1 MMSQAT
7 TYVVD
12 ANEADFEQVV
22 IANSKQIPI
31 VVDFWAPWC
40 GPCRTLG
47 PTLERLA
54 NEGNGSWLLVKVNVD
69 NNQRLSQSFG
79 VQGIPAVK
87 AFKDGKIIDQFTGAL
102 PESQIKAWLKKFVA
116 DPSANIVNQLNE
128 LATQNPQA
136 GRQAYA
142 AYLSEQPHNHA
153 ARLAYGLL
161 LMRLN
166 DSESTTEFAKIS
178 AGSEQ
183 YESAQAW
190 LTLARAVQEAMI
202 VGTGIEEQYNAT
214 VRAFAQADYATAIEG
229 LLDIIRINRSWR
241 DDAARKTLLALLTAL
256 GNTHPLVPQARR
268 DLAAALF

>member
-1 MMSQAT
+1 MSHT
-7 TYVVD
+7 TSYVVD

-22 IANSKQIPI
+22 IANSTHIPV

-69 NNQRLSQSFG
+69 INQRLSQSFG

-87 AFKDGKIIDQFTGAL
+87 AFRDGKIIEQFTGAI

-116 DPSANIVNQLNE
+116 DPSANIIQQLND
-128 LATQNPQA
+128 LASQNPHA
-136 GRQAYA
+136 ARQAFA
-142 AYLSEQPHNHA
+142 AYLSEQPQNHA

-161 LMRLN
+161 LMRVN
-166 DSESTTEFAKIS
+166 DSESTIEFAKIP
-178 AGSEQ
+178 AGTEQ
-183 YESAQAW
+183 YEPAQAW
-190 LTLARAVQEAMI
+190 IMLAHAVQEAVI
-202 VGTGIEEQYNAT
+202 VGNGIEEQFNTA
-214 VRAFAQADYATAIEG
+214 VRAYAQADYATAIDG
-229 LLDIIRINRSWR
+229 LLNIVRINRSWR
-241 DDAARKTLLALLTAL
+241 DDAARKILLALLTAL
-256 GNTHPLVPQARR
+256 GNNHPLVPQARR